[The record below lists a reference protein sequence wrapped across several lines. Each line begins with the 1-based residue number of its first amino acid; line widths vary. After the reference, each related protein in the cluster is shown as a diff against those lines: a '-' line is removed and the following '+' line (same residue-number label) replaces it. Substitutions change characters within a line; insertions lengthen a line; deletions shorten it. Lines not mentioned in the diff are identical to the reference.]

1 MPVQAQPPKPPSQD
15 SSQPVSQDLPFTLLQ
30 DLSSLEDGSLK
41 QHVRSLQGPLC
52 ADYTALLEEAVE
64 MTKLKGKRKK
74 TPDHQSS
81 QEERNTLRATKQGQH
96 FTSVALAV
104 HTAATAHLAIWRVK
118 WLRIIVSF
126 IQSINA
132 SLVDVLLVI
141 KHYSEDASSNTT
153 IYVARQG
160 VPLLMI
166 GEGILLKVL
175 EVVYGMVMAEME
187 EEVGRRMISSLNRN

>member
-1 MPVQAQPPKPPSQD
+1 
-15 SSQPVSQDLPFTLLQ
+15 
-30 DLSSLEDGSLK
+30 
-41 QHVRSLQGPLC
+41 
-52 ADYTALLEEAVE
+52 

-104 HTAATAHLAIWRVK
+104 HTAATAHLAIWRVT

-126 IQSINA
+126 IQSISA

-175 EVVYGMVMAEME
+175 EVVYT
-187 EEVGRRMISSLNRN
+187 